1 LNASLSHPIAGLDFG
16 SNSLRLA
23 IARLDPDAGP
33 VTIHRDRVALRLAGD
48 AFGPGLFTTDT
59 IAAVEGVAVRFAY
72 AMDNHG
78 VVRYRAVGT
87 EAFRRAGNAAE
98 AAGQVQ
104 NAGGIRLETLSAG
117 EEASLVLKAVDHW
130 SAGTSP
136 AALVVDLGGGSLELI
151 APPSGAGGMSP
162 SLESHPLGL
171 AARFE
176 EFLQE
181 HEEGEG
187 TRRELSGRAEEVAR
201 SLYSDL
207 LDDTPAGGT
216 VAFVGGQAAMLDHL
230 AVQWELWEEE
240 QSAGEGITLDQ
251 FDLLCMRVLSQ
262 PATVLV
268 AAGVPPDRAPM
279 IPGTAALYRT
289 LAVRIQAASI
299 RLPRVGLMD
308 GLLMSVHQEGR
319 PWPEEEET
327 SR

>member
-1 LNASLSHPIAGLDFG
+1 MNTSLSHPIAGLDFG

-23 IARLDPDAGP
+23 IARLDPDVGP
-33 VTIHRDRVALRLAGD
+33 VTIHRDRVALRLASD
-48 AFGPGLFTTDT
+48 AFGPGRFSTET
-59 IAAVEGVAVRFAY
+59 IAAIEGVAARFAR

-87 EAFRRAGNAAE
+87 EAFRRAENAAE

-104 NAGGIRLETLSAG
+104 EAGGIRLETLSAG

-130 SAGTSP
+130 SVGTSP
-136 AALVVDLGGGSLELI
+136 AALVVDLGGGSMELM
-151 APPSGAGGMSP
+151 APPSGAEAMSP
-162 SLESHPLGL
+162 RLESHPLGL

-181 HEEGEG
+181 HEEGEE
-187 TRRELSGRAEEVAR
+187 TRRELSRRAEELAR
-201 SLYSDL
+201 SLNSDL
-207 LDDTPAGGT
+207 LDGTPAGGT

-240 QSAGEGITLDQ
+240 LSAGEGITLDQ
-251 FDLLCMRVLSQ
+251 FDLLCMRVVSQ
-262 PATVLV
+262 PAMVLV
-268 AAGVPPDRAPM
+268 ETGVPLDRASM
-279 IPGTAALYRT
+279 IPGAAALYRT
-289 LAVRIQAASI
+289 MAARIQAASI
-299 RLPRVGLMD
+299 RLPRVGLME
-308 GLLMSVHQEGR
+308 GLLMSVHQAGR